1 MVKRALTSRRL
12 FVLALVLGAT
22 MHACTI
28 PVFRYALDRWPAD
41 KFRLEV
47 SKADAQDPAVSRF
60 LRNFTDSTPINLD
73 PVRLSTDGPS
83 QLLAPHAEAGAP
95 PVIGGPLGTTLEQI
109 IDSPART
116 EIVRRILAGENGV
129 WVLVESG
136 QREADEAAARTM
148 EKRLG
153 YLAQVAALPQID
165 PDDPSSRLGPGPAL
179 RVGFSLLRVKHDDP
193 AEQPFLKMLAGPK
206 AAPAAPWFAMIFGRG
221 RVLGAWPAEGF
232 GDEQIDEAC
241 LFLLGAC
248 SCQVKRMNPGWDL
261 LLHADWDEKLQAI
274 GFPKG
279 DPAAPVTT
287 PKPAPAPETVAIAPA
302 APIAPAST
310 AVASVA
316 PPNFNSPIVFA
327 AGGLLLLGGGLAW
340 WSMRRKP

>member
-1 MVKRALTSRRL
+1 MPRL
-12 FVLALVLGAT
+12 CLFALVLGAKL
-22 MHACTI
+22 HACTI

-41 KFRLEV
+41 KFRLEI
-47 SKADAQDPAVSRF
+47 SKQDASDPVVSRF

-73 PVRLSTDGPS
+73 PVRLSTEGAS
-83 QLLAPHAEAGAP
+83 QLLPPHAEAGAP
-95 PVIGGPLGTTLEQI
+95 PVVGGPLGAMLEQI
-109 IDSPART
+109 IDSPARK

-136 QREADEAAARTM
+136 KREADDAAARTM

-165 PDDPSSRLGPGPAL
+165 PNDPSSQLGPGPAL
-179 RVGFSLLRVKHDDP
+179 RVGFSLLRVKQDDL
-193 AEQPFLKMLAGPK
+193 AEQSFLKMLAGAK
-206 AAPAAPWFAMIFGRG
+206 GVPAGPWFAMVFGRG
-221 RVLGAWPAEGF
+221 RVLGAWPADGF

-279 DPAAPVTT
+279 EPSAPQ
-287 PKPAPAPETVAIAPA
+287 PKATPAPQTVAITPIDPVPPTATVSPTSGA
-302 APIAPAST
+302 AS
-310 AVASVA
+310 
-316 PPNFNSPIVFA
+316 SPIRPPLPLVS
-327 AGGLLLLGGGLAW
+327 GGLLILGGGLAW